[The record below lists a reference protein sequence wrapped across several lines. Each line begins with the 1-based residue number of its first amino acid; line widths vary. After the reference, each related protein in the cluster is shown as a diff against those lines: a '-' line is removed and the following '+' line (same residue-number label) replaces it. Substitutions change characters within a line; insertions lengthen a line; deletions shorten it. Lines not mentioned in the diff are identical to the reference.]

1 MPSKLITENKQIQH
15 MEASKAEA
23 LIVTNVDHVMPIT
36 IGETFGKRKISIH
49 IINDQSTKG
58 NKPFFLVSYH
68 GDSDGK
74 ELKKDMTDI
83 TDAIADLRFNIQTE
97 HNIEID
103 DVVVMGDFN
112 VSILK
117 KQDGTISIDEETLK
131 TAITPA
137 WDKNF
142 ELKDIA
148 LPEGVMSKMR
158 GGQAGTP
165 YNLYINPQA
174 KKEKK
179 LVENDSKEYILHFSF
194 NDQLDN
200 RSELDLTFTSLI
212 ANKMTNSNFYDK
224 NFLTDDTNYR
234 DHAPSNLITVQGVT
248 LCADGLLPT
257 DGAKGIKN
265 PDDVYAREFLT
276 SDGHL
281 NYAVDIRSLQE
292 NSTSTLFY
300 YLSLGFG
307 VEIPHGLSTHK
318 DITAF
323 FDALKQKAISI
334 TQQDNGTVSLIEEL
348 SDVIKYW
355 CKSPQYKQMLDAT
368 NDAHKQ
374 KVGKGIDK
382 IQESLSTLVA
392 EFVTGQGAKKKTDPF
407 KLDLFAELIKKIAQA
422 QAQEL
427 TGGYGQING
436 KMPTRDDVVEKNTQV
451 TLEQAEQKSGKP
463 FFILTTEGTKKN
475 QHENFKK
482 GVSEGTVALT
492 FSQWDAQLGAYL
504 AEKEKSNYFSDRM
517 YPLAKISREFAVNNV
532 KHDLKLYAETLITEA
547 CSQTGAAESDEYSK
561 LNKTFKNIGIIQKSP
576 CADVELSSLLNHITM
591 ELRRHLVQRQ
601 QPFSYDLYTMSYD
614 ENQKFREKLLS
625 LDDLIKHKNEMRLT
639 LMSREADLEISEIL
653 NRISAFANHI
663 DTFPESEEKTACEK
677 LAIDMTDAVEGYV
690 NSHRSDDDI
699 KSLQTQIQHLVH
711 SQDAWM
717 TTRRSYYG
725 LVADII
731 TAVMTLGVF
740 HLAHFAYQKCS
751 SDHAGNHHL
760 GFFHK
765 PTTRA
770 TLLQQ
775 LEQSVEMK
783 ATSSN
788 GSDDLFEPAEDPY
801 VSDHDRVLSRV

>member
-23 LIVTNVDHVMPIT
+23 LILTNVDHVIPMDMVMS
-36 IGETFGKRKISIH
+36 FGKRKISVH

-83 TDAIADLRFNIQTE
+83 TGAIADLRFNIQTE

-117 KQDGTISIDEETLK
+117 KQDGTISIDEDTLK

-158 GGQAGTP
+158 GGQEGTP

-212 ANKMTNSNFYDK
+212 TNKMTNSNFYDK
-224 NFLTDDTNYR
+224 NFLTDNTNYR

-392 EFVTGQGAKKKTDPF
+392 EFVNGNKKNAPF
-407 KLDLFAELIKKIAQA
+407 QLDLFAELIKKIAQA

-451 TLEQAEQKSGKP
+451 TLEQAKQKLGKP

-482 GVSEGTVALT
+482 GVHEGTVALT
-492 FSQWDAQLGAYL
+492 FSQWHAQLDAYL
-504 AEKEKSNYFSDRM
+504 VEKAKSNYFSDRM
-517 YPLAKISREFAVNNV
+517 YPPTKKNREDDVADV
-532 KHDLKLYAETLITEA
+532 KAFLSSYAQTLINEA
-547 CSQTGAAESDEYSK
+547 FSSQDDMMF
-561 LNKTFKNIGIIQKSP
+561 LNHVLKNILEIKHLHSN
-576 CADVELSSLLNHITM
+576 DVELSSLLNHITI

-601 QPFSYDLYTMSYD
+601 QPFSYNLDTMRDD
-614 ENQKFREKLLS
+614 ESSKFREKLLS
-625 LDDLIKHKNEMRLT
+625 LDDLIKNKNDIRQHYIDNG
-639 LMSREADLEISEIL
+639 SDPQAKEIF

-663 DTFPESEEKTACEK
+663 DTFPESEEKTACKK
-677 LAIDMTDAVEGYV
+677 LAIHMTDAVEGYV
-690 NSHRSDDDI
+690 NSYRSGDDI

-751 SDHAGNHHL
+751 SEHAGNHHL

-788 GSDDLFEPAEDPY
+788 GSDNLLEPAEDPY
-801 VSDHDRVLSRV
+801 VYDHDRVLSRV